1 MGETK
6 KDRLVF
12 NRDKT
17 SLDISWLRS
26 ESLDDSD
33 NLPDPDV
40 PAQEIVEDLEAAL
53 EQFQKIAT
61 DMSGEHVSPQ
71 QT

>member
-40 PAQEIVEDLEAAL
+40 PAREIVEDLEAAL

-61 DMSGEHVSPQ
+61 DMSGERVSPQ